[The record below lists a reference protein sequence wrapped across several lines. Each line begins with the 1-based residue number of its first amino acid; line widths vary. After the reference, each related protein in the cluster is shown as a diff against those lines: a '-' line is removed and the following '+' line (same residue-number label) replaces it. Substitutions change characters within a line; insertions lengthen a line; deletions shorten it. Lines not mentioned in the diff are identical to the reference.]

1 MRFSFKIQCF
11 SNFVIKNGVHE
22 NFHTF
27 VCMFFTEYSH
37 ICDPILHSLFLS
49 LSLSRTHS
57 SKYYD
62 KWSRI
67 ECSESKQM
75 RVPLPSSDKNYFNNS
90 TCHVQEGEK
99 QRKRNKRKTM
109 NRGEGNG
116 FIKFGHTIWTNFN
129 NIINYFHHL
138 NKAFFLLPLLWKEE
152 LWEKSSLDWSL
163 CLWYSTLFG
172 LLFMNN
178 WTGCNNSLFRFILF
192 ILEIYF
198 PLHQL
203 CSSPSCSI
211 WISSI
216 KWNQ

>member
-11 SNFVIKNGVHE
+11 SNFVIKNVHE

-109 NRGEGNG
+109 NREEGNR

-138 NKAFFLLPLLWKEE
+138 NKAFFLLPLLWKKE
-152 LWEKSSLDWSL
+152 LWEKSFLDWSL

-192 ILEIYF
+192 ILETYF

>member
-1 MRFSFKIQCF
+1 MFTRIFTRLFACF
-11 SNFVIKNGVHE
+11 SPNIAIFVIQ
-22 NFHTF
+22 
-27 VCMFFTEYSH
+27 FFIH
-37 ICDPILHSLFLS
+37 FFS

-90 TCHVQEGEK
+90 ICHVQEGEK

-109 NRGEGNG
+109 NRGEGIR

-129 NIINYFHHL
+129 NIINYFHRL
-138 NKAFFLLPLLWKEE
+138 NKAFFLLPLLWKKE
-152 LWEKSSLDWSL
+152 LWEKSFLDWSL

-192 ILEIYF
+192 ILETYF